1 METEFTT
8 GLQVLREH
16 EATPKLTTGLLELDS
31 LLAGGVEL
39 GTFTLLYGDDEP
51 IIDRLLYN
59 FLCNCQLP
67 QEKYGFDGKAALLN
81 CGNYRQEQVLLD
93 LKLAT
98 ALLRGNGIDPAAGLD
113 QIIAVSAFNTDQAVE
128 SVEETANIVKT
139 NGQVRLVV
147 ARNLPKLFLGNGA
160 RDEIALEMIQQLQHL
175 LAKLWQTCAE
185 RNVAL
190 VASCRPRRANSFR
203 PSPPE
208 GGVFLRHLA
217 QVMVCVKK
225 QERGRIVAHLLKHP
239 RRQARMVELFLN
251 QGDFGMG
258 RLTIPFRSQLQQEV
272 ENLSR
277 SFKEAL
283 IEPARRDAF
292 DSLTRAWTA
301 EQGAMSYAKVPSVL
315 EVMLLAAAVDNRR
328 AIEDL
333 EDENREL
340 RSRLDKLQSD
350 LAEARFAFKT
360 LAGTG
365 Q

>member
-1 METEFTT
+1 MPTDFTNGLELLRRHET
-8 GLQVLREH
+8 
-16 EATPKLTTGLLELDS
+16 TPKLTTGLMELDS

-39 GTFTLLYGDDEP
+39 GTFTLLYGDDEST
-51 IIDRLLYN
+51 IDRILYA
-59 FLCNCQLP
+59 LICNCQLP
-67 QEKYGFDGKAALLN
+67 LEKYGFDGRTVFLN

-98 ALLRGNGIDPAAGLD
+98 NLLRANGIDPATGLD
-113 QIIAVSAFNTDQAVE
+113 RIIAVSAFNPDQAAA
-128 SVEETANIVKT
+128 SVDEVANIVRS
-139 NGQVRLVV
+139 NDQVRLVV
-147 ARNLPKLFLGNGA
+147 ARNLTKLFLASGA
-160 RDEIALEMIQQLQHL
+160 RDEIALERIQQVQHL
-175 LAKLWQTCAE
+175 LAKPWQACAE
-185 RNVAL
+185 RNIAL
-190 VASCRPRRANSFR
+190 VASCRPRRPNSLR

-217 QVMVCVKK
+217 QVMVCFRRE
-225 QERGRIVAHLLKHP
+225 QRSRLLAYLLKHP
-239 RRQARMVELFLN
+239 KRQNRMVELFLN
-251 QGDFGMG
+251 QGDFDMG

-272 ENLSR
+272 DNLSR

-292 DSLTRAWTA
+292 DSLTKAWTA

-315 EVMLLAAAVDNRR
+315 EVMLLAAAVDNRK

-333 EDENREL
+333 EDENRKL
-340 RSRLDKLQSD
+340 RSHLEKVQSD

-360 LAGTG
+360 LTSTG